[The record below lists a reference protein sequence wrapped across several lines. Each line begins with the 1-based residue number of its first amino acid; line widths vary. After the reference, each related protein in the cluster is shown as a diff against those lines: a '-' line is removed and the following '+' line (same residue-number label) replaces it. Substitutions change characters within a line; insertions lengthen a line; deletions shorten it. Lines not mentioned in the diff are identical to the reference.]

1 MSSFRERYGTWALV
15 AGASAG
21 LGEAFARALAQRG
34 LNLLLVARHQEAL
47 DLLAAELRSK
57 HGVEVRCCAT
67 DLGRPDL
74 ADVVGALIAGL
85 EVGLLVYNAAASAI
99 GPFLERGLDEHLKVV
114 DVNCRGPLV
123 LAHLLGT
130 AMVKRGRGGIV
141 LMTSTAGSQ
150 GGPWIASYAASKAFN
165 LILAEGLW
173 DELAPRGVDV
183 VACRAGATATPG
195 YAASKPRPSR
205 VPLLSPAFVAEK
217 TLAALGRGPSV
228 VPSFFYRWS
237 AFVMNRLMPR
247 RMAIRIMGQATRK
260 LYG

>member
-1 MSSFRERYGTWALV
+1 MSDGRYGDWALI
-15 AGASAG
+15 AGASVG
-21 LGEAFARALAQRG
+21 LGEAFARALARRG
-34 LNLLLVARHQEAL
+34 MNLLLIARGQDALDVLAADLSARHGI
-47 DLLAAELRSK
+47 DVRCLAA
-57 HGVEVRCCAT
+57 

-74 ADVVGALIAGL
+74 AAVAGELAAGL
-85 EVGLLVYNAAASAI
+85 DVGMLVYNAAASAI
-99 GPFLERGLDEHLKVV
+99 GPFLDRSLDEHLKVV

-123 LAHLLGT
+123 LSHLFGREM
-130 AMVKRGRGGIV
+130 AKRGRGGIV

-173 DELAPRGVDV
+173 DELGRHGVDV

-195 YAASKPRPSR
+195 YASSKPRPSR
-205 VPLLSPAFVAEK
+205 VPLLSPDFVAEK
-217 TLAALGRGPSV
+217 ALAALGRGPSV
-228 VPSFFYRWS
+228 VPGWFYRWS

-247 RMAIRIMGQATRK
+247 RLAIRTMGQATRK

>member
-1 MSSFRERYGTWALV
+1 MKRYGDWALV

-21 LGEAFARALAQRG
+21 LGEAFARALARRG
-34 LNLLLVARHQEAL
+34 MNLLLIARRQEAL
-47 DLLAAELRSK
+47 DRLATELRAKHRIEVRYLAA
-57 HGVEVRCCAT
+57 

-74 ADVVGALIAGL
+74 ATVAGDL
-85 EVGLLVYNAAASAI
+85 AAGVDLGLLVYNAAASAI
-99 GPFLERGLDEHLKVV
+99 GPFLDHALDEHLKVV

-123 LAHLLGT
+123 LSHLFGT
-130 AMVKRGRGGIV
+130 AMAKRGRGGIV
-141 LMTSTAGSQ
+141 LMTSTAASQ

-173 DELAPRGVDV
+173 DELGQHGVDV

-205 VPLLSPAFVAEK
+205 VPLLSPDFVAEK
-217 TLAALGRGPSV
+217 ALAALGHGPSV
-228 VPSFFYRWS
+228 VPGFFYRWS
-237 AFVMNRLMPR
+237 AFVMNRLIPR
-247 RMAIRIMGQATRK
+247 RMSIRIMGKAARK

>member
-1 MSSFRERYGTWALV
+1 MTSFRERYGTWALV
-15 AGASAG
+15 AGASVG

-47 DLLAAELRSK
+47 DLLAADLRSK
-57 HGVEVRCCAT
+57 HAVEVRCWAG

-74 ADVVGALIAGL
+74 AEVAGSLIAGL
-85 EVGLLVYNAAASAI
+85 DLGLLVYNAAASAI
-99 GPFLERGLDEHLKVV
+99 GPFLEHPLDQHLKVV

-123 LAHLLGT
+123 LAHVVGA
-130 AMVKRGRGGIV
+130 AMAKRGRGAIV

-150 GGPWIASYAASKAFN
+150 GGPWITSYAASKAFN

-173 DELAPRGVDV
+173 DELGQHGIDV

-205 VPLLSPAFVAEK
+205 VPLLSPDFVAEK
-217 TLAALGRGPSV
+217 ALAALGRGPSV
-228 VPSFFYRWS
+228 VPGFFYRWS